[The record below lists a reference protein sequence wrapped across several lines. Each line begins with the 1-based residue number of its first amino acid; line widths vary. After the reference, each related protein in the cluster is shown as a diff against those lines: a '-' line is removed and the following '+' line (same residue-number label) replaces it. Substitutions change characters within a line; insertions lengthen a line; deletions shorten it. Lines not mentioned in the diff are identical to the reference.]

1 MKFSPRYF
9 GPYQIS
15 ERINLVTYRLEL
27 PEDARIHNAFH
38 VSKLKKHRGIPPTT
52 ALPIP
57 MIDDGIAIPEP
68 ELMLR
73 NRVISGRLQV
83 LIKWKNQP
91 SIESSW
97 EDAKTFQ
104 KLYPK
109 FQLEDELILQVG
121 GDVIPD
127 RRTTRSITR
136 SCQGG

>member
-9 GPYQIS
+9 GPYKIS

-27 PEDARIHNAFH
+27 PEDGRIHKSFH
-38 VSKLKKHRGIPPTT
+38 ASKLKKQQGLPPTT
-52 ALPIP
+52 SLPIP
-57 MIDDGIAIPEP
+57 MIDDGIAILEP
-68 ELMLR
+68 ELMLK

-97 EDAKTFQ
+97 EDAETFQ

-109 FQLEDELILQVG
+109 F
-121 GDVIPD
+121 
-127 RRTTRSITR
+127 
-136 SCQGG
+136 